1 MTGFTKTLWRMRL
14 AFVAVLLA
22 CTMTSAVAAGKV
34 HKLAI
39 QVDANDAAIMNLA
52 LNNAA
57 NVSSYYDGQGDSVQ
71 IEIVAYGPG
80 LHMLRDD
87 TSPVKERLKSFKAGM
102 PNVTFSACNVTKTGM
117 EKTEGHPIAI
127 VSEARLVP
135 SGAVRLI
142 ELQESGYSYL
152 KP

>member
-1 MTGFTKTLWRMRL
+1 MRL